1 MIDRFSKLE
10 VILWAFLAENNFLN
24 ARILFI
30 GARLPHG

>member
-1 MIDRFSKLE
+1 MTERFSKLE
-10 VILWAFLAENNFLN
+10 VIFWAFLAKNNFVN